1 MDERENNNLPA
12 EGGQAGQKKQKVVRA
27 DSILTKES
35 ICAVFALFSIL
46 AFLVLVTKDLM
57 FGEPGAYIHALLIG
71 VFGYAAY
78 PLSLL
83 VAYNCVM
90 GFLGKRLFKR
100 RAPVVTLLFVCTLG
114 ILVAQTVQTL
124 FVWSWGNDG
133 YLNACFHAGEAFP
146 ASTVAGWLGALPVYL
161 LSTLTT
167 DVGALVI
174 LSALAVLLVYI
185 FVRQCI
191 GNAGRKTG
199 ATVPMQSVAQNVDQ
213 GSPVMPNSPQPTAYA
228 PMQEGQGYVAPQ
240 PIAASQTPQE
250 PVPPMEGYP
259 QGAVSAQGMS
269 GATPAMP
276 YVVRQTPGYM
286 IRDNNQA
293 QAEASPTSAQAPQVG
308 QTQPQTHSESGSYS
322 PFGATSPMQQPT
334 RSLTQAESRQILYS
348 GTPQQNYQDNLF
360 FDHSARVHRRTMPGG
375 EQPSVMPQQPIQPVG
390 QSQAPQAMST
400 TYSEQYQRSVQ
411 EGTPIRPQR
420 VAGDSGE
427 GFGRRAGNPYGL
439 DVPSSPTDSG
449 RDVGVGGRTETP
461 FTARRSEPTDFGTPI
476 ARPSAFGSE
485 ELPIS
490 RTDRMGEGVGRR
502 VPSADTTPP
511 IEPST
516 PSRVSPF
523 AEPAPSRVSP
533 FAEPETPAEPTE
545 GRARRHEYMDT
556 FSLENPRIF
565 GATGNRGE
573 SGGDEDVK
581 PVDRSAVFDE
591 EPPVPQAPTES
602 KRDDLYALRS
612 YDEEPKAADAAPTAP
627 ATPIRN
633 EGAQEPQV
641 SSRSERYSHM
651 SSQPATPAQPAAPV
665 QPVQPA
671 PVVEEKKEEPVQP
684 PKPRLH
690 KPYVRVPL
698 HYFNCSDN
706 VPDSD
711 VAEVESIKASI
722 VQTLEDYNVSG
733 CSIAS
738 VTFGPTVTRYN
749 VILPRGISP
758 RKVVSLEQEIAMGL
772 CREGVN
778 VYLNVEDGAVS
789 IEVPNRKRQTVELG
803 CMFIDDEYTKAKPT
817 SLVFAMGKDIANRK
831 VYGDVC
837 KMTHLLVAGSS
848 GSGKSVF
855 LGCLIISLITKY
867 SPDEMRLILI
877 DPKKTEFVIYNNLPH
892 LMVNEIITDTKKA
905 VQSLSW
911 AIGEM
916 ERRYTLLEKM
926 SLSGTYVVNIDE
938 YNANVGPGE
947 EKLPKI
953 VIIVDELADLM
964 LNAKKDM
971 EDKIQSLTQKAR
983 AAGIHLIL
991 ATQRPSTDVITG
1003 VIKSNLPTR
1012 IAFTVATDVDSRVIL
1027 DQTGAQKLLGK
1038 GDMVYTASG
1047 INTPVRVQSPYI
1059 SSADSQKVV
1068 QFIKE
1073 NNEAFFDESATS
1085 FINSAR
1091 GGGVGDGSDGNGL
1104 DVEQVY
1110 LDALKLVIQTQ
1121 TASISMV
1128 QRKCSVGFNKAGKI
1142 IEWMEQMEFISP
1154 YEGAKART
1162 VYITQEKFVE
1172 LFGQW

>member
-1 MDERENNNLPA
+1 
-12 EGGQAGQKKQKVVRA
+12 
-27 DSILTKES
+27 
-35 ICAVFALFSIL
+35 
-46 AFLVLVTKDLM
+46 
-57 FGEPGAYIHALLIG
+57 
-71 VFGYAAY
+71 
-78 PLSLL
+78 
-83 VAYNCVM
+83 
-90 GFLGKRLFKR
+90 
-100 RAPVVTLLFVCTLG
+100 
-114 ILVAQTVQTL
+114 
-124 FVWSWGNDG
+124 
-133 YLNACFHAGEAFP
+133 
-146 ASTVAGWLGALPVYL
+146 
-161 LSTLTT
+161 
-167 DVGALVI
+167 
-174 LSALAVLLVYI
+174 
-185 FVRQCI
+185 
-191 GNAGRKTG
+191 
-199 ATVPMQSVAQNVDQ
+199 
-213 GSPVMPNSPQPTAYA
+213 
-228 PMQEGQGYVAPQ
+228 
-240 PIAASQTPQE
+240 
-250 PVPPMEGYP
+250 
-259 QGAVSAQGMS
+259 
-269 GATPAMP
+269 
-276 YVVRQTPGYM
+276 
-286 IRDNNQA
+286 
-293 QAEASPTSAQAPQVG
+293 
-308 QTQPQTHSESGSYS
+308 
-322 PFGATSPMQQPT
+322 
-334 RSLTQAESRQILYS
+334 
-348 GTPQQNYQDNLF
+348 
-360 FDHSARVHRRTMPGG
+360 
-375 EQPSVMPQQPIQPVG
+375 
-390 QSQAPQAMST
+390 
-400 TYSEQYQRSVQ
+400 
-411 EGTPIRPQR
+411 
-420 VAGDSGE
+420 
-427 GFGRRAGNPYGL
+427 
-439 DVPSSPTDSG
+439 
-449 RDVGVGGRTETP
+449 
-461 FTARRSEPTDFGTPI
+461 
-476 ARPSAFGSE
+476 
-485 ELPIS
+485 
-490 RTDRMGEGVGRR
+490 
-502 VPSADTTPP
+502 
-511 IEPST
+511 
-516 PSRVSPF
+516 
-523 AEPAPSRVSP
+523 
-533 FAEPETPAEPTE
+533 
-545 GRARRHEYMDT
+545 
-556 FSLENPRIF
+556 
-565 GATGNRGE
+565 
-573 SGGDEDVK
+573 
-581 PVDRSAVFDE
+581 
-591 EPPVPQAPTES
+591 
-602 KRDDLYALRS
+602 
-612 YDEEPKAADAAPTAP
+612 
-627 ATPIRN
+627 
-633 EGAQEPQV
+633 
-641 SSRSERYSHM
+641 
-651 SSQPATPAQPAAPV
+651 
-665 QPVQPA
+665 
-671 PVVEEKKEEPVQP
+671 
-684 PKPRLH
+684 
-690 KPYVRVPL
+690 
-698 HYFNCSDN
+698 
-706 VPDSD
+706 
-711 VAEVESIKASI
+711 
-722 VQTLEDYNVSG
+722 
-733 CSIAS
+733 
-738 VTFGPTVTRYN
+738 
-749 VILPRGISP
+749 
-758 RKVVSLEQEIAMGL
+758 
-772 CREGVN
+772 
-778 VYLNVEDGAVS
+778 
-789 IEVPNRKRQTVELG
+789 
-803 CMFIDDEYTKAKPT
+803 MFIDDEYTKAKPT

-1038 GDMVYTASG
+1038 GDMIYTASG